1 MQLLA
6 AKIPRISSANLIGTT
21 SPDAACH
28 ACAPVVRKAAPG
40 KNGARWGGVFS
51 MDDHRHATAAVLDQ
65 TEEEKFL
72 TSTPSDEDLER
83 AADGTPWA
91 QTNTCVRTICFSE
104 QSVRKAVVSQPI
116 NR

>member
-1 MQLLA
+1 MGPPRRMLPAMRVRRLCAKRHLA
-6 AKIPRISSANLIGTT
+6 RMGLRWAK
-21 SPDAACH
+21 
-28 ACAPVVRKAAPG
+28 
-40 KNGARWGGVFS
+40 VFS
-51 MDDHRHATAAVLDQ
+51 MDDHRNATAAVLDQ

-72 TSTPSDEDLER
+72 TFTPSDEDLEK

-91 QTNTCVRTICFSE
+91 QTNTCVQTICFSE

>member
-1 MQLLA
+1 
-6 AKIPRISSANLIGTT
+6 
-21 SPDAACH
+21 
-28 ACAPVVRKAAPG
+28 
-40 KNGARWGGVFS
+40 

-72 TSTPSDEDLER
+72 TFTPSDEDLER
-83 AADGTPWA
+83 AADGAPWA

-104 QSVRKAVVSQPI
+104 QPVGMAVVSRPI

>member
-1 MQLLA
+1 MGPPRRLLPA
-6 AKIPRISSANLIGTT
+6 MRGRRL
-21 SPDAACH
+21 
-28 ACAPVVRKAAPG
+28 CARRRPARMGP
-40 KNGARWGGVFS
+40 RWGGVFS

-65 TEEEKFL
+65 TEDEKFL
-72 TSTPSDEDLER
+72 AFTPSDEDLER

-104 QSVRKAVVSQPI
+104 QPVRKAVVSRPV

>member
-1 MQLLA
+1 
-6 AKIPRISSANLIGTT
+6 
-21 SPDAACH
+21 
-28 ACAPVVRKAAPG
+28 VRKAAPG

-72 TSTPSDEDLER
+72 TFTPSDEDLER

-91 QTNTCVRTICFSE
+91 QTNTCVRRPAFQSNLSGRLWFRSRLTDRADTGFRSFSFPPE
-104 QSVRKAVVSQPI
+104 SA
-116 NR
+116 